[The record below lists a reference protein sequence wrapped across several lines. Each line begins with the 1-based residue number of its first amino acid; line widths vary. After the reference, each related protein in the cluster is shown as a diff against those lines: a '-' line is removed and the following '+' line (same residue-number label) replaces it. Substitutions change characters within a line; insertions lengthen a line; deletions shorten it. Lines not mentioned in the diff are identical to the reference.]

1 MRVRSIVCMCVC
13 VSSTVCV
20 SVSVCVL
27 TYLCVHVSAHTYV
40 KCLYVCVL
48 TGGGHVCAYL
58 LVGKGVYVCTC
69 ANVVVYACIHLDEKC
84 SMPLNF
90 IPFFTSSTCMD
101 NGSTLTPSLHLVLFI
116 NEHFYT
122 HDQGVSDAESSSSV
136 RCGGIEE
143 CVYLWWCAEA
153 TAEG

>member
-48 TGGGHVCAYL
+48 TGGGGMCVRIS
-58 LVGKGVYVCTC
+58 VG
-69 ANVVVYACIHLDEKC
+69 
-84 SMPLNF
+84 
-90 IPFFTSSTCMD
+90 
-101 NGSTLTPSLHLVLFI
+101 
-116 NEHFYT
+116 
-122 HDQGVSDAESSSSV
+122 
-136 RCGGIEE
+136 R
-143 CVYLWWCAEA
+143 
-153 TAEG
+153 